1 MTKEVNLKAK
11 RRFSAV
17 FTKKNES
24 TSRYSQKEKKR
35 TINAVKNCISVV

>member
-17 FTKKNES
+17 FTKKMS
-24 TSRYSQKEKKR
+24 LLQGILKRRKKGP
-35 TINAVKNCISVV
+35 